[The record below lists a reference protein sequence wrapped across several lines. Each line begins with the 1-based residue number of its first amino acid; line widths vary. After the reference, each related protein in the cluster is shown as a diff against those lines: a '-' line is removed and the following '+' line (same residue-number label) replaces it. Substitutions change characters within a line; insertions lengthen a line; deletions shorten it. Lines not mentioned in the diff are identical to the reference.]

1 MKWRRLAILGVALM
15 LLFSAACSSGGNKDN
30 GASGANGSSSASG
43 GNAGGSAS
51 GSDSGSSNEP
61 EEIPTIKILTS
72 DLAKVAPEDP
82 SNDRTIQYMAEKSG
96 VNLDITFIANANYH
110 DQVQLKFAANEK
122 FDAFLGS
129 GLNIGVASFA
139 REKLLPLNDL
149 IEQYGPN
156 LKKYIP
162 QEAWDAVTVDGKILG
177 IPQPAVV
184 KSSRVLY
191 VRKDW
196 MDKLGIAEYPKTSG
210 EFLDLLRAFRDNDMN
225 GNGDKSDELP
235 FSTRQGFNWVMDPI
249 WGMWGLSPLG
259 GYEYNGE
266 VVPGFAHPRFKE
278 PLKLLQTMY
287 QEGLMDSEFLT
298 NSSSIWAQKFE
309 SGRVGVLGFQP
320 ESAWTFHKRIYDNA
334 GDPNVN
340 LMAMPTPRG
349 EGWDGPVGAEIYT
362 VARTY
367 HVTTDSEHPEAV
379 VKFFDWL
386 LSEEGQIFTELG
398 IEGMNYTIENGQI
411 KYDPES
417 EAREQTEWREVFRM
431 HGFNETTFAAKYPG
445 EQGEKLR
452 HAFNIANSEGFSS
465 LTADMPPL
473 DQELQILLENSF
485 QETAA
490 EIVVNNKP
498 VDETWDKFIE
508 TWRKQGGDRLI
519 EALTKWYN
527 ENKS

>member
-1 MKWRRLAILGVALM
+1 MNKWKRFAILGVALM
-15 LLFSAACSSGGNKDN
+15 LLFSAAACSSGSKNN
-30 GASGANGSSSASG
+30 
-43 GNAGGSAS
+43 GGSASSS
-51 GSDSGSSNEP
+51 GSDSGSPGETA
-61 EEIPTIKILTS
+61 EIPTIKILTT

-82 SNDRTIQYMAEKSG
+82 SKDRTVQYMEEKSG
-96 VNLDITFIANANYH
+96 VDLDITFIANANYQE
-110 DQVQLKFAANEK
+110 QVQLKFAANEK
-122 FDAFLGS
+122 FDAFLGT
-129 GLNIGVASFA
+129 GLNSGAASFA

-149 IEQYGPN
+149 IDQYGPN
-156 LKKYIP
+156 LKKNIP
-162 QEAWDAVTVDGKILG
+162 QEAWDAVTVDGQILG
-177 IPQPAVV
+177 IPQPSYVQ
-184 KSSRVLY
+184 SSRILY
-191 VRKDW
+191 VRQDW
-196 MDKLGIAEYPKTSG
+196 MDKLGMTEYPKTSG
-210 EFLDLLRAFRDNDMN
+210 EFLDMLRAFRDNDMN
-225 GNGDKSDELP
+225 GNGDNSDELP

-278 PLKLLQTMY
+278 PLRLLQTMY
-287 QEGLMDSEFLT
+287 QEGLLDSEFLT

-320 ESAWTFHKRIYDNA
+320 ESAWAFHKRIYDNA

-362 VARTY
+362 IARTY
-367 HVTTDSEHPEAV
+367 HVTTDSKNPEAV
-379 VKFFDWL
+379 IKFFDWV

-398 IEGMNYTIENGQI
+398 IEGLNYTIDANGNI
-411 KYDPES
+411 VYDAES
-417 EAREQTEWREVFRM
+417 EAREQTEWRDVFRM
-431 HGFNETTFAAKYPG
+431 HGFNETAFAAKYPG

-452 HAFNIANSEGFSS
+452 HAYDISASEGFRS
-465 LTADMPPL
+465 LTVDMPPL
-473 DQELQILLENSF
+473 DQELQNILENSF
-485 QETAA
+485 QEKAA
-490 EIVVNNKP
+490 EIVVNNLP

-519 EALTKWYN
+519 EAMTTWYN